1 VSATPAA
8 KPPAASVIIPTKN
21 RSAELER
28 TVRGALA
35 QQGVEVELIVVD
47 DASSVDVAEALRD
60 ARDPRLTIIRQTAS
74 RGVAAARNAGVAAA
88 RFEWL
93 AFLDDDDL
101 WAPDKLSTQI
111 NAAQAAGATFAYASV
126 VVVDEQLRMI
136 DFLEAPPS
144 AQILATLL
152 PGNYMPAGA
161 SNVVARADAV
171 RSLGGFDESLHQLTG
186 WDLWIRLAR
195 EGSAVACDAPLAA
208 YVQHRGAMLLTER
221 KQQLIREFEYLRSKH
236 AALCSELG
244 VEGFDRAGLE
254 AWMAWG
260 ESRAGRRFRAAA
272 GFLRAATMYRGEIR
286 RWMLRRVVHALR
298 GQLITDS
305 GRPPADDRERPAW
318 LDAYA

>member
-1 VSATPAA
+1 MIV
-8 KPPAASVIIPTKN
+8 PT
-21 RSAELER
+21 RDRGALLER

-35 QQGVEVELIVVD
+35 QQGVELEVIVVD
-47 DASSVDVAEALRD
+47 DASSVAVANVLEGVDD
-60 ARDPRLTIIRQTAS
+60 ARLKIIRQKES

-93 AFLDDDDL
+93 GFLDDDDL
-101 WAPDKLSTQI
+101 WAPEKLSTQI
-111 NAAQAAGATFAYASV
+111 RAAEHAGATFTYASV

-136 DFLEAPPS
+136 DFLDAPP
-144 AQILATLL
+144 AAEILATML
-152 PGNYMPAGA
+152 PGTYMPAGA

-171 RSLGGFDESLHQLTG
+171 RRLGGFDETLHQLTG

-195 EGSAVACDAPLAA
+195 DGSAVACDAPLAA

-221 KQQLIREFEYLRSKH
+221 KRELIREFEYLRSKH
-236 AALCSELG
+236 SALCSELG

-260 ESRAGRRFRAAA
+260 ESRAGRRYRAAA

-286 RWMLRRVVHALR
+286 RWMLRRVVHSLR
-298 GQLITDS
+298 GQLMTDS
-305 GRPPADDRERPAW
+305 GRPPAHDMQRPAW
-318 LDAYA
+318 LDAYS

>member
-1 VSATPAA
+1 M
-8 KPPAASVIIPTKN
+8 IIPT
-21 RSAELER
+21 RDRPEQLER

-35 QQGVEVELIVVD
+35 QRGVDVEVIVVD
-47 DASSVDVAEALRD
+47 DASSVDVATVLEG
-60 ARDPRLTIIRQTAS
+60 ARDPRLKIIRRTAS
-74 RGVAAARNAGVAAA
+74 RGVAAARNAGISAA

-101 WAPDKLSTQI
+101 WAPEKLSVQI
-111 NAAQAAGATFAYASV
+111 EAAEDARATFTYASV

-136 DFLEAPPS
+136 DFLAAPEATE
-144 AQILATLL
+144 ILATLL
-152 PGNYMPAGA
+152 PGNHMPAGA

-171 RSLGGFDESLHQLTG
+171 RRLGGFDESLHQLTG
-186 WDLWIRLAR
+186 WDLWIRLAHD
-195 EGSAVACDAPLAA
+195 GPAAACDAPLAA
-208 YVQHRGAMLLTER
+208 YVQHGGAMLLTER
-221 KQQLIREFEYLRSKH
+221 KRELIREFEYLRSKH

-286 RWMLRRVVHALR
+286 RWMLRRVVHSLR
-298 GQLITDS
+298 GQLMTDS
-305 GRPPADDRERPAW
+305 GRPPAPEIQRPGW
-318 LDAYA
+318 LDAYR